1 MSKIQVEVLESKI
14 GVPALQVE
22 IDDKKMM
29 LHSKY
34 NPVQEAERFIDSLR
48 EKIEESEHILFYGV
62 GLGYHIRYFCEQ
74 FPEKLVSAYEP
85 VAEIANLCLKLQ
97 SKTTF
102 PKEKVAHF
110 LVDDNEDSLQGNLQQ
125 LRELVHQ
132 KFTIIT
138 LPVYE
143 RLFPGQI
150 DYFNQSFK
158 QFLIMTGNDIATVM
172 EFSKRWTINS
182 IKNLQYVVESQSI
195 FEKKTFFKGKP
206 AIIVSA
212 GPSLNEELANLKY
225 IKENGLAYI
234 FAVGSATKVLIDNS
248 IYPDAVCTY
257 DPQQHNYRLFEEIY
271 NNRIKSIP
279 MIYATTVG
287 HETLDQY
294 SGPLFSFITTQ
305 DNLTQQLLEK
315 QQKSVIYDAP
325 SIAVITL
332 QLLNVLEVSKIILVG
347 QNFAFK
353 QNKFYADGIERYD
366 KEKQGFSD
374 NTVQYQDKA
383 TIIEVE
389 DVYNRKVSTNAHF
402 QQMKA
407 DMEIVL
413 QLIQVPTIN
422 TTQGG
427 AKIAGTNF
435 KSLRAVIEEEL
446 GQKVVNEQWYQT
458 SVEKQKLNGKIL
470 NQLEKEC
477 STYMS
482 VFNEMESILKQLAE
496 NLKVISSEQP
506 INTLQKFE
514 RLLHD
519 MQNTLLSKLILN
531 PILKM
536 DNEKLIAKLKVS
548 NKKVS
553 IEERLKDLLEH
564 YQTYLDTVLVTYKKV
579 IPILQTHVFLK
590 MNSDQRLKF
599 YEATCGVFHYE
610 GKWEKKW
617 LELQEN
623 ENSPTEIYA
632 VGVVTKRQNST
643 VEFEFKGTTFQIV
656 GSNNSTTPLKMKII
670 IDGKE
675 QIITISKNTEESDLI
690 QSQVLFEVTKLT
702 NKIHGVEVEVISKDT
717 NFRLLGIKINQ
728 DGRVYHI
735 HEVEKFEDLEVGKRI
750 RYHYEAPP
758 GVVGNFSKS
767 EVDTTSFLSITGSK
781 EPNGDFYFIM
791 VDELDNEKKLIAD
804 RNIQNYIS
812 WEELSKNGL
821 TVLSGRKS
829 FFDERFVLLRLMTG
843 GSDETD
849 TDNEWDNYLGVNNT
863 IFGEIDIWNAGRGI
877 GTWILEHYSRNI
889 NIAPRRTLVEGAE
902 FVVSSLSYKH
912 NHTKYNGF
920 RPLIML

>member
-1 MSKIQVEVLESKI
+1 M
-14 GVPALQVE
+14 
-22 IDDKKMM
+22 
-29 LHSKY
+29 
-34 NPVQEAERFIDSLR
+34 QEAERFIDSLK
-48 EKIEESEHILFYGV
+48 EKIEESEHIVFYGV

-102 PKEKVAHF
+102 PKEKLAHF
-110 LVDDNEDSLQGNLQQ
+110 LVEGNEDLLQENLQK

-143 RLFPGQI
+143 RLFPEQI

-172 EFSKRWTINS
+172 EFSQRWTINS
-182 IKNLQYVVESQSI
+182 IKNLQYIVESQSI
-195 FEKKTFFKGKP
+195 FEKKAFFKGKP

-248 IYPDAVCTY
+248 IFPDAVCTY

-271 NNRIKSIP
+271 KNRIKSIP

-305 DNLTQQLLEK
+305 DNLTLQLLEK

-366 KEKQGFSD
+366 KEKRGYLD
-374 NTVQYQDKA
+374 NTVQQQDKA

-389 DVYNRKVSTNAHF
+389 DVHNRKVSTNAHF

-413 QLIQVPTIN
+413 KLTQVPTIN

-427 AKIAGTNF
+427 AKIEGTNF

-446 GQKVVNEQWYQT
+446 DQKVVNEQWYQT

-482 VFNEMESILKQLAE
+482 VFNEMESILKQLAG

-514 RLLHD
+514 GLLHD
-519 MQNTLLSKLILN
+519 MQNTSLSKLILN

-579 IPILQTHVFLK
+579 IPILQTHIFLK

-599 YEATCGVFHYE
+599 YEATCGVFQFE

-623 ENSPTEIYA
+623 ENSPTEIHA
-632 VGVVTKRQNST
+632 VGVITKQQGST
-643 VEFEFKGTTFQIV
+643 VEFKFRGTSLQII
-656 GSNNSTTPLKMKII
+656 GTNHSEKSLEMQIT

-675 QIITISKNTEESDLI
+675 QIITIGRNTEKSDLI
-690 QSQVLFEVTKLT
+690 QSQALFEVTKLT
-702 NKIHGVEVEVISKDT
+702 NKMHEVKVEVISEDP
-717 NFRLLGIKINQ
+717 NFKLLGIKINQ
-728 DGRVYHI
+728 DGQVYHI
-735 HEVEKFEDLEVGKRI
+735 HEVEKMEDLKVGKRI
-750 RYHYEAPP
+750 RYHYEASL
-758 GVVGNFSKS
+758 GAVGEFSKS
-767 EVDTTSFLSITGSK
+767 EVNTSSFLPLTGSK

-791 VDELDNEKKLIAD
+791 VDENEGEKILYAD
-804 RNIQNYIS
+804 RNVQHSIS
-812 WEELSKNGL
+812 WDTVNNANIKIVDNGYCYPIFL
-821 TVLSGRKS
+821 P
-829 FFDERFVLLRLMTG
+829 FG
-843 GSDETD
+843 GNAYCDETGEKSLINRKLGIWPKS
-849 TDNEWDNYLGVNNT
+849 NEWDCYIMNNAKDNMD
-863 IFGEIDIWNAGRGI
+863 EW
-877 GTWILEHYSRNI
+877 NI
-889 NIAPRRTLVEGAE
+889 NYMFSWCEETPENNLGG
-902 FVVSSLSYKH
+902 FMD
-912 NHTKYNGF
+912 NGF
-920 RPLIML
+920 RRITRGYLKRDSEYSNFSFNASYLTVNWIGYRPVLKSLKER